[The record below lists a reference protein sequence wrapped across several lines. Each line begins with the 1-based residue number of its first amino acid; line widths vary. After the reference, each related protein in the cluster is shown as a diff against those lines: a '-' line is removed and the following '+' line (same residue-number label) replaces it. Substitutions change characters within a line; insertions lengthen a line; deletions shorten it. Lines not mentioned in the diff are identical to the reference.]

1 MRGEHMLAAPQ
12 LRHNTRF
19 IPACAG
25 NTLSESGKVISPI
38 GSSPHARGTRGG
50 RRASGNANSVHPRMR
65 GEHSDCRIIKTAQAT
80 VHPRMRGEHEA
91 LEVMKAW
98 GFTVHPRMRG
108 EHDTYYY
115 RHPSLG
121 RFIPACAGNTESFCA
136 SFSSSCGSSPHAR
149 GTRRLLCLEPHLVRF
164 IPACAGNTVAV
175 RQ

>member
-1 MRGEHMLAAPQ
+1 MSVHPRMRGEHMLAAPQ

-149 GTRRLLCLEPHLVRF
+149 GTLFPY
-164 IPACAGNTVAV
+164 IAAKKMN
-175 RQ
+175 